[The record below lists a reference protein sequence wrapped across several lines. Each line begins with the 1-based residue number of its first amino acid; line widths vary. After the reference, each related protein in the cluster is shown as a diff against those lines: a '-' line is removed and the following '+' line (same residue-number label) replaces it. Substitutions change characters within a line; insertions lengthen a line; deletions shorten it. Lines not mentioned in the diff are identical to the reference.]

1 MDCSTPFRFFLKN
14 KPEVYA
20 SPFTP
25 NIKDYQPPGR
35 ASWAVVNPGWFWPA
49 TDSGCTCE
57 ASRPHWKSSPGKGEP
72 GGPWTSGSLEGS
84 KGGRPTVSKRQRTLQ
99 NLSGP
104 EEDAHVKKDTLHYT
118 QGKKNLDEMGSITM
132 KQSSSLLY
140 HTAPAAAVPWPEATG
155 IHSSGSAGL
164 GHLWAGCSLGP
175 HPRRDRRQLPSLNCY
190 QCNLH
195 FAVRRNVTYTQ
206 RRRWKLL
213 RKYL

>member
-118 QGKKNLDEMGSITM
+118 QGKKEFSWNGIY
-132 KQSSSLLY
+132 Y
-140 HTAPAAAVPWPEATG
+140 HETELISALPHSPCCCSAVTRGDRDPQLR
-155 IHSSGSAGL
+155 ISGPGTPL
-164 GHLWAGCSLGP
+164 GC
-175 HPRRDRRQLPSLNCY
+175 
-190 QCNLH
+190 
-195 FAVRRNVTYTQ
+195 V
-206 RRRWKLL
+206 
-213 RKYL
+213 